1 MESATVL
8 SITLGAAVI
17 LTTAYGLY
25 MSFGAPSKQLSD
37 PFDDHED

>member
-1 MESATVL
+1 MDDSTAL
-8 SITLGAAVI
+8 SVTLAAMVV

-25 MSFGAPSKQLSD
+25 MSFGAASKELSD